1 MMMVM
6 SAKERDRL
14 SGRRW
19 EVEVGGL
26 PCTIEFENGEWV
38 VTLAEVSIAQSEN
51 LDAAIRRACGG
62 LVSASEALEL
72 ALSVREGQGR

>member
-6 SAKERDRL
+6 SAKEQDRL

-26 PCTIEFENGEWV
+26 PCTIEFDQGEWI
-38 VTLAEVSIAQSEN
+38 VTLAQTSVAQSEN
-51 LDAAIRRACGG
+51 LDTAILRACGA
-62 LVSASEALEL
+62 LITSSEALEL
-72 ALSVREGQGR
+72 ALSIRERD